1 MTRLSKLLSLTLIPL
16 IAHLGCLP
24 EDNRP
29 PPGRLIVTVSSEPEH
44 TAALFTADGW
54 EITYNRF
61 LLCLGHIRLDPGGPD
76 RDCDPYSVTFYV
88 RILDMLRS
96 GPQTVATAHALGQ
109 CQLGF
114 SLWSPLET
122 AVLGQGVSTD
132 DEELIRAVA
141 GDAFVRSNGVVV
153 HVAGVA
159 AKLDRVVRFRWSFRQ
174 NFGYSGC
181 SVVAFRAG
189 ATERVD
195 LQVRGT
201 TLFRDPLDDT
211 GTTLRFEPYAMAD
224 TNADGDVT
232 LEELNAVPAGED
244 GASTNTL
251 AERLYL
257 ELVPQLVRVGDRTCF
272 DGPVFA
278 DPVTDDL

>member
-1 MTRLSKLLSLTLIPL
+1 MTRLSKFLSLALMPWVAPL
-16 IAHLGCLP
+16 SCLP

-29 PPGRLIVTVSSEPEH
+29 PPGRLVLTVSSEPEH
-44 TAALFTADGW
+44 TAAMVTADGW

-61 LLCLGHIRLDPGGPD
+61 LLCLGHVRLDPGGPD
-76 RDCDPYSVTFYV
+76 RDCDPYAVAFYV

-96 GPQTVATAHALGQ
+96 GPQTVATVHAVGQ

-114 SLWSPLET
+114 SLWSPLER
-122 AVLGQGVSTD
+122 AVLGEGVSAD

-174 NFGYSGC
+174 NLGYSGC
-181 SVVAFRAG
+181 GVVAFRTG

-201 TLFRDPLDDT
+201 TLFRDPLDVT
-211 GTTLRFEPYAMAD
+211 GTTLRFDPYAMAD

-232 LEELNAVPAGED
+232 LEELEAVPAGGD
-244 GASTNTL
+244 GVSTDTL

-257 ELVPQLVRVGDRTCF
+257 GLVPELIRAGDGTCF
-272 DGPVFA
+272 DGPLFA
-278 DPVTDDL
+278 VPDR